1 MKRALQILLP
11 LVVVGLG
18 AMVMIRLV
26 KNRPQAQRKPPAAAG
41 ALVETTTVKRGDQPA
56 VVRAHGVVRAAREVT
71 LMPQVSGRV
80 IDQHAELMPGGR
92 LEAGATILRIERRDY
107 DTQVS
112 QAKAAVERAALE
124 LELERGRKSI
134 ADREWKLLG
143 EGDKADARSRARA
156 LREPQLQNAEA
167 QLEAA
172 KAQLEQARANVRRT
186 TLEAPFNALVVSESV
201 DLGQLVGPQAM
212 VARLVGT
219 DAFWVEVAVPV
230 ADLHWLQVPGA
241 TAEVVH
247 DTGGA
252 RVVKQGTVVRLMG
265 DLDPVGRMAR
275 LLVEVPTPLDGE
287 TPLLLGAYVD
297 VEIGG
302 KPVEGVFEVPRVA
315 LREGDTLWVVGA
327 DGTLEIR
334 PATITRRLRDRVLV
348 SDGLRAGDQLIT
360 SRLPS
365 PVPGMK
371 VRPKTDPE
379 AQARAPMEGAP

>member
-1 MKRALQILLP
+1 
-11 LVVVGLG
+11 
-18 AMVMIRLV
+18 
-26 KNRPQAQRKPPAAAG
+26 
-41 ALVETTTVKRGDQPA
+41 
-56 VVRAHGVVRAAREVT
+56 
-71 LMPQVSGRV
+71 
-80 IDQHAELMPGGR
+80 GGR
-92 LEAGATILRIERRDY
+92 LEAGATVLRIERRDY
-107 DTQVS
+107 ETQVS

-156 LREPQLQNAEA
+156 LREPQLKNAEA

-201 DLGQLVGPQAM
+201 DLGQLVSPQAM

-241 TAEVVH
+241 TAQVVH

-275 LLVEVPTPLDGE
+275 LLVEVPAPLDGE

-302 KPVEGVFEVPRVA
+302 KPVEDVFEVPRVA
-315 LREGDTLWVVGA
+315 LREGDTLWVMGV

-348 SDGLRAGDQLIT
+348 SDGLRAGDQLIV

-371 VRPKTDPE
+371 VRPKTTT
-379 AQARAPMEGAP
+379 